1 MEIKWNENKN
11 NLIKQTH
18 GVSFEQVVA
27 EISAGRFIGPEENPN
42 HEGQKRIIVKIDEY
56 PVIVPFVITED
67 GDWFLKTA
75 YLSRKMKGRI

>member
-11 NLIKQTH
+11 NLIKQIH

-42 HEGQKRIIVKIDEY
+42 HKNQKRIIVKIDEY
-56 PVIVPFVITED
+56 PVVVPFVITED